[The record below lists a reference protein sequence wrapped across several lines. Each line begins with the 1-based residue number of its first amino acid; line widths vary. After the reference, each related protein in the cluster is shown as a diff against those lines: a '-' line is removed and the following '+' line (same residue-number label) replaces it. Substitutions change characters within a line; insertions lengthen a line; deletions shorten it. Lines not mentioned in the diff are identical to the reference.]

1 MRTAGKILLT
11 LVLSLAA
18 LNCGAQIVNRLKV
31 DSETFQRY
39 AAGRLQ
45 QYNTDNL
52 ALADSLYAEGVRKD
66 NFRIK
71 CLGLSLELP
80 VRFSRGE
87 YERMDEVAAEMKEL
101 TFPHKDCR
109 TFYYITLHE
118 YCEYLVHIGRASEAM
133 LEARAMERLAEEE
146 KGALGK
152 MYAYRIVGLIHS
164 YRDNHYLAVKNLSNA
179 VRFCKEA
186 RMEQDLPIIYLL
198 IARECIKM
206 GNYPKALEYCSMAAE
221 YQQFSARIR
230 VNVTM
235 TLAYY
240 YYAQGDTEKFSEC
253 YSRLTSDPVY
263 RHLSDNDSR
272 LELDIFDLSLRNLP
286 DVALTKADS
295 LGTSIGRFSHRH
307 SLYAQTGSYHDAYLQ
322 LDSLMVQKDSV
333 YIKVQ
338 NEDLAILDAEMNNA
352 QLRHEAQQLRT
363 RNQNTILIGFIV
375 MFAIAFLSVLYQQW
389 HLRSNLDR
397 LKQHNAA
404 ALLARRA
411 YRQALDA
418 KEAENAV
425 KIKILQSR
433 NIKL

>member
-11 LVLSLAA
+11 LLLGLVTF
-18 LNCGAQIVNRLKV
+18 NGGAQIVNRLKV
-31 DSETFQRY
+31 DPETFQRY
-39 AAGRLQ
+39 ARGRMQ
-45 QYNTDNL
+45 QYSPDNL
-52 ALADSLYAEGVRKD
+52 ILADSLYAEGVRNN
-66 NFRIK
+66 NFRVK
-71 CLGLSLELP
+71 CLALSLEFP
-80 VRFSRGE
+80 VRFSLGE
-87 YERMDEVAAEMKEL
+87 YERMDEAVAEIKEL
-101 TFPHKDCR
+101 TAPHRNCR
-109 TFYYITLHE
+109 AFYFAVLHE
-118 YCEYLVHIGRASEAM
+118 YCEYLVHIGRSSEAM

-146 KGALGK
+146 RGALGK

-164 YRDNHYLAVKNLSNA
+164 YRDNHHLAVRNLVNA

-186 RMEQDLPIIYLL
+186 RMEQDLPSIYLL

-206 GNYPKALEYCSMAAE
+206 RDFPKALEYCSMAAE

-240 YYAQGDTEKFSEC
+240 YYAQGDTERFAEC
-253 YSRLTSDPVY
+253 YARLTSDPVF

-272 LELDIFDLSLRNLP
+272 LELDIFDLSLRDLP
-286 DVALTKADS
+286 AMALEKADS
-295 LGTSIGRFSHRH
+295 LGTSIGRYSHRH
-307 SLYAQTGSYHDAYLQ
+307 SLFAQTGQYRDAYLQ

-363 RNQNTILIGFIV
+363 RNQNTILIGFLV
-375 MFAIAFLSVLYQQW
+375 MFAIAFISVMYQQW
-389 HLRSNLDR
+389 NLRSNLER

-404 ALLARRA
+404 ILMARRA

-433 NIKL
+433 KIKL